1 MRRRCLL
8 IAGTALL
15 WAAVVVVSGGFA
27 FTIGGIRVSSQS
39 PLNPILFAL
48 VAGGAWMLAA
58 RGRHELLVAD
68 LRSVAAPGLAASLAV
83 VVVTIG
89 FTYGALVA
97 GGSDAYGYVSQAD
110 AWAAGTFRFD
120 EPLIREFAG
129 RVDRNVFVP
138 LGYHPV
144 GEAGTVVPMYPPGLP
159 MVMSVFHRLGGREAV
174 FYVVPLL
181 AGLAILATYVMGLR
195 LGGKAIGLAGAALLA
210 TSPSFLFQLTAAPM
224 SDVPVTAWW
233 SLALALVLVDHL
245 AAALFSGLAV
255 SLAILTRPN
264 LAPLALIP
272 VAALIWEGLRD
283 RARLRRAVTRGA
295 TYSAG
300 VLPGCVLI
308 GMLYAAW
315 YGSPFKSGYGSLD
328 SIYHWPNAWP
338 NLARY
343 PAWAAESQTP
353 LVALAFAAPMLV
365 SRVSRAGRV
374 GSQATVIAMSWVG
387 FIVLVLASYLLYEAF
402 NAWWF
407 VRFMLPA
414 FPPLLVLTSVSIV
427 ALSQRLSL
435 GRSAQREGGAWL
447 RVLIPSVLIAVMMW
461 HGIVYAIDH
470 DAFSARSERKYAAVA
485 DYVSRR
491 LPRNAALLSMQ
502 HSGSIRYYSGR
513 ATVRFDHIAPAQ
525 LESTLAALTA
535 AGYRPY
541 ILLEPWEVP
550 QFRKRYTGLSPL
562 SSLDW
567 PPVAVMRNTDI
578 RIYDP
583 ADRPAFLA
591 GRPLLTE
598 TVP

>member
-1 MRRRCLL
+1 MRRVFLL
-8 IAGTALL
+8 VAWTALL

-27 FTIGGIRVSSQS
+27 FNIGGMRVSSQS
-39 PLNPILFAL
+39 PLNPIVFAL
-48 VAGGAWMLAA
+48 VAGAAWMLSA
-58 RGRHELLVAD
+58 RGRNELLAED
-68 LRSVAAPGLAASLAV
+68 LRSVAAPGLAGILSV

-110 AWAAGTFRFD
+110 AWAAGTIRFD

-129 RVDRNVFVP
+129 RVDRNAFVP
-138 LGYHPV
+138 LGYRAV
-144 GEAGTVVPMYPPGLP
+144 DGAGTVVPMYPPGLP
-159 MVMSVFHRLGGREAV
+159 IVMSVFHRLGGREAV

-181 AGLAILATYVMGLR
+181 AGLAIVATYVMGLR

-210 TSPSFLFQLTAAPM
+210 TSPAFLYQLTAAPM

-233 SLALALVLVDHL
+233 ALALALVLVDHL
-245 AAALFSGLAV
+245 AAAFFSGFAV

-264 LAPLALIP
+264 LAPLAMIP
-272 VAALIWEGLRD
+272 VAALIWDGLRD
-283 RARLRRAVTRGA
+283 RARLRRAVTRAA

-300 VLPGCVLI
+300 VMPGCVVI
-308 GMLYAAW
+308 GVLYAAW
-315 YGSPFKSGYGSLD
+315 YGSPFTSGYGSID
-328 SIYHWPNAWP
+328 SIYHWTNAWP

-343 PAWAAESQTP
+343 PAWTAESQTP

-365 SRVSRAGRV
+365 SRVSRAGPV
-374 GSQATVIAMSWVG
+374 ASQARVIAWSWVG

-414 FPPLLVLTSVSIV
+414 FPPLLVLTSVSVV
-427 ALSQRLSL
+427 ALSQQLS
-435 GRSAQREGGAWL
+435 QREGGAWL
-447 RVLIPSVLIAVMMW
+447 RVVIPSALVAVMMW

-470 DAFSARSERKYAAVA
+470 HAFSARSERKYAAVA

-513 ATVRFDHIAPAQ
+513 ATVRFDHIAQAQ
-525 LESTLAALTA
+525 LESTLAALTD

-550 QFRKRYTGLSPL
+550 EFRKRYTGYSPL

-567 PPVAVMRNTDI
+567 PPVAIMRNTDI

-583 ADRPAFLA
+583 ADRQAFLA

>member
-8 IAGTALL
+8 IAWTALL

-27 FTIGGIRVSSQS
+27 FTVGGMRVSSKS

-48 VAGGAWMLAA
+48 VAGAAWMLAA
-58 RGRHELLVAD
+58 RGRNERLVAD
-68 LRSVAAPGLAASLAV
+68 LRAVAAPGLAASLAV

-89 FTYGALVA
+89 FTYGALVV
-97 GGSDAYGYVSQAD
+97 GGSDAYGYVSQAE

-129 RVDRNVFVP
+129 RVDRSVFVP
-138 LGYHPV
+138 LGYQPV
-144 GEAGTVVPMYPPGLP
+144 GEAGTVVPMYAPGLP
-159 MVMSVFHRLGGREAV
+159 MVMSVFQRLGGREAV

-181 AGLAILATYVMGLR
+181 AGLAIVATYMMGRR

-233 SLALALVLVDHL
+233 ALALALVLVDHL
-245 AAALFSGLAV
+245 GAALFSGLAV

-272 VAALIWEGLRD
+272 VAPLIWEGLRD
-283 RARLRRAVTRGA
+283 RARLRREMTRAA
-295 TYSAG
+295 TYAAG
-300 VLPGCVLI
+300 VIPGCVLI

-365 SRVSRAGRV
+365 SRVSQAGRV
-374 GSQATVIAMSWVG
+374 GSQASVIAMSWIG

-427 ALSQRLSL
+427 ALSQRLSH
-435 GRSAQREGGAWL
+435 GRSAQRKGGAWL
-447 RVLIPSVLIAVMMW
+447 RVLIPSTLVAVMMG

-470 DAFSARSERKYAAVA
+470 DAFRARSERKYAAVA

-513 ATVRFDHIAPAQ
+513 ATVRFDHIEPAQ
-525 LESTLAALTA
+525 LESTLAALTE

-550 QFRKRYTGLSPL
+550 QFRKRYTGFSPL

-583 ADRPAFLA
+583 ADRPASLA

>member
-1 MRRRCLL
+1 MRRSSLL
-8 IAGTALL
+8 IAWTALL
-15 WAAVVVVSGGFA
+15 WAAVIVVSGGFT
-27 FTIGGIRVSSQS
+27 FHVGGMRVSSRS
-39 PLNPILFAL
+39 PLNPVLFAL
-48 VAGGAWMLAA
+48 VGVAAWMLAA
-58 RGRHELLVAD
+58 RGRNERLVED
-68 LRSVAAPGLAASLAV
+68 LRAFAAPGLAGSLAV
-83 VVVTIG
+83 VVVAIG
-89 FTYGALVA
+89 FAYGALVA

-110 AWAAGTFRFD
+110 AWAAGTIRFD
-120 EPLIREFAG
+120 EPLIRTFAG
-129 RVDRNVFVP
+129 RVDRSAFVP
-138 LGYHPV
+138 LGYQPV

-159 MVMSVFHRLGGREAV
+159 MVMSVFHRLAGREAV

-181 AGLAILATYVMGLR
+181 GGLAIVATYVMGLR
-195 LGGKAIGLAGAALLA
+195 LGGKTIGLAGAALLA
-210 TSPSFLFQLTAAPM
+210 TSPAFLYQLTAAPM

-233 SLALALVLVDHL
+233 ALALALVLFDHL

-264 LAPLALIP
+264 LAPLAIIP
-272 VAALIWEGLRD
+272 VAALIWEGLRN
-283 RARLRRAVTRGA
+283 RARLRRALTRAA

-300 VLPGCVLI
+300 VVPGCVVI

-315 YGSPFKSGYGSLD
+315 YGSPFTSGYGSLT
-328 SIYHWPNAWP
+328 SIYHWPNALP

-343 PAWAAESQTP
+343 PAWASESQTP
-353 LVALAFAAPMLV
+353 LIALAFAAPMLV
-365 SRVSRAGRV
+365 SRVSQAGRLD
-374 GSQATVIAMSWVG
+374 GQARAIAMSWIG

-407 VRFMLPA
+407 VRFILPA

-427 ALSQRLSL
+427 ALSLRASH
-435 GRSAQREGGAWL
+435 WL
-447 RVLIPSVLIAVMMW
+447 RVFIPAALLAVMMW
-461 HGIVYAIDH
+461 HGIEYAIEH
-470 DAFSARSERKYAAVA
+470 DAFRARSERKYAVVA

-513 ATVRFDHIAPAQ
+513 ATVRYDHIPPTQ
-525 LESTLAALTA
+525 LESTLAALTD

-541 ILLEPWEVP
+541 ILVEPWEVP
-550 QFRKRYTGLSPL
+550 VFRKRYAGFSPL

-591 GRPLLTE
+591 GRPHLTE

>member
-1 MRRRCLL
+1 MRRVFLL
-8 IAGTALL
+8 VAWTALL

-27 FTIGGIRVSSQS
+27 FNIGGMRVSSQS
-39 PLNPILFAL
+39 PLNPIVFAL
-48 VAGGAWMLAA
+48 VAGAGWMLAA
-58 RGRHELLVAD
+58 RGQNQLLAAD
-68 LRSVAAPGLAASLAV
+68 LRAVAAPVLAGILGV

-129 RVDRNVFVP
+129 RVDRNAFVP
-138 LGYHPV
+138 LGYRAV
-144 GEAGTVVPMYPPGLP
+144 DEAGTVVPMYPPGLP
-159 MVMSVFHRLGGREAV
+159 IVMSVFHRLGGREAV

-181 AGLAILATYVMGLR
+181 AGLAVVATYVMGLR

-210 TSPSFLFQLTAAPM
+210 TSPAFLYQLTAAPM

-233 SLALALVLVDHL
+233 ALALALVLVDHL
-245 AAALFSGLAV
+245 AAALFSGFAV

-264 LAPLALIP
+264 LAPLAVIP

-283 RARLRRAVTRGA
+283 RASLRRAVTRAA

-300 VLPGCVLI
+300 VIPGCVLI

-315 YGSPFKSGYGSLD
+315 YGSPFTSGYGSID
-328 SIYHWPNAWP
+328 SIYHWTNAWP

-343 PAWAAESQTP
+343 PAWTAESQTP

-365 SRVSRAGRV
+365 SRVARAGRIA
-374 GSQATVIAMSWVG
+374 SQARVIAWAWVG

-407 VRFMLPA
+407 LRFMLPA

-427 ALSQRLSL
+427 ALSQRLS
-435 GRSAQREGGAWL
+435 
-447 RVLIPSVLIAVMMW
+447 RVVIPSALVAVMMW

-470 DAFSARSERKYAAVA
+470 QAFSARSERKYAAVA

-513 ATVRFDHIAPAQ
+513 ATVRFDHIAQAQ
-525 LESTLAALTA
+525 LESTLAALTD

-541 ILLEPWEVP
+541 ILVEPWEVP
-550 QFRKRYTGLSPL
+550 EFRKRYAGYSPL

-583 ADRPAFLA
+583 ADRQAFLA

>member
-1 MRRRCLL
+1 MSEGEGLQFERAEFENAPAQAQCAQCHRDLIGSYYEVDGQTVCEACKYTIESRMTDGSGAGRFVRATGAGLVAAALGAALYYAITAISGYEFGL
-8 IAGTALL
+8 IAIVVGFGVGTAVR
-15 WAAVVVVSGGFA
+15 WGSNGRGGK
-27 FTIGGIRVSSQS
+27 R
-39 PLNPILFAL
+39 
-48 VAGGAWMLAA
+48 
-58 RGRHELLVAD
+58 
-68 LRSVAAPGLAASLAV
+68 
-83 VVVTIG
+83 
-89 FTYGALVA
+89 
-97 GGSDAYGYVSQAD
+97 SQA
-110 AWAAGTFRFD
+110 
-120 EPLIREFAG
+120 
-129 RVDRNVFVP
+129 
-138 LGYHPV
+138 
-144 GEAGTVVPMYPPGLP
+144 
-159 MVMSVFHRLGGREAV
+159 
-174 FYVVPLL
+174 L
-181 AGLAILATYVMGLR
+181 AMALTYLAIVATYVMGLR
-195 LGGKAIGLAGAALLA
+195 LGGQGIGLAGAALLA

-233 SLALALVLVDHL
+233 ALALALVLVDHL

-283 RARLRRAVTRGA
+283 RARLRRAVTRAA

-300 VLPGCVLI
+300 VIPGCVLI

-343 PAWAAESQTP
+343 PAWTAESQTP

-365 SRVSRAGRV
+365 SRVSHAGRV
-374 GSQATVIAMSWVG
+374 ASQARVIAMSWVG

-435 GRSAQREGGAWL
+435 GRSAQRKGGAWL
-447 RVLIPSVLIAVMMW
+447 RVLIPSALVAVMMW

-470 DAFSARSERKYAAVA
+470 DVFSARSERKYAAVA

-491 LPRNAALLSMQ
+491 LPPNAALLSMQ

-513 ATVRFDHIAPAQ
+513 ATVRFDHIEPAQ
-525 LESTLAALTA
+525 LESTLAALA
-535 AGYRPY
+535 EAGYRPY

-550 QFRKRYTGLSPL
+550 QFRKRYTGFSPL

-578 RIYDP
+578 RFYDP
-583 ADRPAFLA
+583 ADRPASLA

>member
-1 MRRRCLL
+1 MRRVFLL
-8 IAGTALL
+8 VAWTALL

-27 FTIGGIRVSSQS
+27 FNIGAMRVSSQS
-39 PLNPILFAL
+39 PLNPIVFAL
-48 VAGGAWMLAA
+48 VAGAAWMLAA
-58 RGRHELLVAD
+58 RGQNERLVAD
-68 LRSVAAPGLAASLAV
+68 LRSVAAPALAGSLAV

-120 EPLIREFAG
+120 EPLIRTFAG
-129 RVDRNVFVP
+129 RVDRRAFVP
-138 LGYHPV
+138 LGYQPV

-159 MVMSVFHRLGGREAV
+159 MVMSMFHRLAGREAV

-181 AGLAILATYVMGLR
+181 AGLAIVATYVMGLR

-210 TSPSFLFQLTAAPM
+210 TSPSFLYQLTAAPM

-233 SLALALVLVDHL
+233 ALALALVLVDHL
-245 AAALFSGLAV
+245 AAALVSGLAV

-264 LAPLALIP
+264 LAPLAIVP
-272 VAALIWEGLRD
+272 VAALIGEGLRD
-283 RARLRRAVTRGA
+283 RARLRRAVTRAA

-300 VLPGCVLI
+300 VIPGCVLI

-315 YGSPFKSGYGSLD
+315 YGSPFTSGYGSID
-328 SIYHWPNAWP
+328 SIYHWTNAFP

-353 LVALAFAAPMLV
+353 LVALAFAAPLLV
-365 SRVSRAGRV
+365 SRVSQAGRLA
-374 GSQATVIAMSWVG
+374 GQARVIAMSWVG

-427 ALSQRLSL
+427 ALSFRLSL
-435 GRSAQREGGAWL
+435 WL
-447 RVLIPSVLIAVMMW
+447 RALIPSALIAVMMW
-461 HGIVYAIDH
+461 HGIVYAIEH
-470 DAFSARSERKYAAVA
+470 DAFRARSERKYAVAA

-513 ATVRFDHIAPAQ
+513 TTVRYDHIAPTQ
-525 LESTLAALTA
+525 LESTLAALTD

-541 ILLEPWEVP
+541 ILVEPWEVP
-550 QFRKRYTGLSPL
+550 LFRKRYAGFSPL

-591 GRPLLTE
+591 GRPRLTE